1 MFNNNIVNLA
11 LLHKHLGMMLDTK
24 LSSDKNLKSVL
35 RILSVTIDLHQ
46 IFHFIFSVERT
57 YQQYIIIC

>member
-1 MFNNNIVNLA
+1 
-11 LLHKHLGMMLDTK
+11 MMLDTK